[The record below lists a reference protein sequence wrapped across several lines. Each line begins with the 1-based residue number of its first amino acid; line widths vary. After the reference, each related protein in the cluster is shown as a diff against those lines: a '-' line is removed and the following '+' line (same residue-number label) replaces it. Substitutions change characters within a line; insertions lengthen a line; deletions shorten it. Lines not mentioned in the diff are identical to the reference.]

1 MTRLI
6 GTTWKRS
13 NALSEGVLIARFLL
27 GNLEI
32 IPVKS
37 LCDHGVRKKESL
49 KRHTFI
55 CMSQTP

>member
-32 IPVKS
+32 I
-37 LCDHGVRKKESL
+37 RY
-49 KRHTFI
+49 FI
-55 CMSQTP
+55 AVQK

>member
-32 IPVKS
+32 IRYIYNGS
-37 LCDHGVRKKESL
+37 E
-49 KRHTFI
+49 
-55 CMSQTP
+55 